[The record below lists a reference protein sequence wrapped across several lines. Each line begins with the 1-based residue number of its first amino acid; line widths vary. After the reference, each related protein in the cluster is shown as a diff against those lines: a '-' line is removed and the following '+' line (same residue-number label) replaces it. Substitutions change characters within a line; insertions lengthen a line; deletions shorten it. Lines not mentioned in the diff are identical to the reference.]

1 MQAEEIANSDRVTR
15 NCGES
20 KIDNGRVRVEY
31 LIPRP
36 DDYGVSSNWVEY
48 HSSDLYMALRC
59 ITQELTD
66 ACRHVGAKSSFAV
79 LHASTVR
86 QHTCVHG
93 IALDV
98 EYTPD
103 KKRNIL
109 SHTDITGCDRCHN
122 SNARALSNMVC
133 RLVPKACL

>member
-1 MQAEEIANSDRVTR
+1 MQPEEIVNSDRVTR

-20 KIDNGRVRVEY
+20 KIDKGKVIVEH

-36 DDYGVSSNWVEY
+36 EDHGVSGNWVEY
-48 HSSDLYMALRC
+48 HSNDLYMALRY

-66 ACRHVGAKSSFAV
+66 ACRHIGAKSSYAV

-86 QHTCVHG
+86 QRTCVHG

-98 EYTPD
+98 VHTPD

-109 SHTDITGCDRCHN
+109 SHIDITGCDRCHN

-133 RLVPKACL
+133 CLVPKACL